1 MPTTEDAIISAW
13 LDAHGHS
20 KLAWKVGHYCRR
32 CDLYWLPDETYMPKI
47 NDLCPRCRQATLVR
61 IPGDFLE
68 PSRLLAAVEAWLLGD
83 EENRLEIY
91 PPTAGDGWV
100 AVLWSE
106 VGRFHYERKGQTLCE
121 ALRAALAAAMEA
133 EQGESHGER

>member
-1 MPTTEDAIISAW
+1 MPNENAIIAEW
-13 LDAHGHS
+13 LAAHGHPE
-20 KLAWKVGHYCRR
+20 LAWDEEKVACPNGHVYGPTGFRIAQDPCPE
-32 CDLYWLPDETYMPKI
+32 CDTLLDIIPK
-47 NDLCPRCRQATLVR
+47 
-61 IPGDFLE
+61 DFTQ
-68 PSRLLAAVEAWLLGD
+68 PAPLLAAVEAWLLGD

-121 ALRAALAAAMEA
+121 ALLAALAAAMEA